1 MTKPYPPFT
10 DEEIRMMYNKAV
22 LHFRNK
28 MKKPGADAE
37 EALRETIV
45 ECTLGLN
52 HIARLERE
60 VRERYGDE
68 K

>member
-1 MTKPYPPFT
+1 MEKPYPPFT
-10 DEEIRMMYNKAV
+10 DDEIKTMYNEAV

-28 MKKPGADAE
+28 MEKPGANAE

-52 HIARLERE
+52 HIAWLERE

-68 K
+68 T